1 MLKLDVTAD
10 VAKAKATEYLSELA
24 AKRIPDA
31 AAKALT
37 RTAFDARDA
46 VRDSLPQRFNLRRP
60 WVKWGVGVTPAKP
73 RTLMAEVW
81 SRDRFMVAQETGGAH
96 PDARPIPAGRLRE
109 MAQTRVIPKS
119 QWLDQVKNKP
129 TVFYRAGMV
138 FERRDERRIL
148 ALYLLRPKA
157 QIKVQP
163 RFGIAET
170 VRSVALKEYYRQME
184 RALREELTK
193 G

>member
-1 MLKLDVTAD
+1 MLKLDVTTD
-10 VAKAKATEYLSELA
+10 VAKATEYLSDLA
-24 AKRIPDA
+24 EKHIPNA

-37 RTAFDARDA
+37 RMAFDARDA

-81 SRDRFMVAQETGGAH
+81 SRDRFMALQETGGTKTGTSA
-96 PDARPIPAGRLRE
+96 IPLGP
-109 MAQTRVIPKS
+109 MAQKARTQVIPKS
-119 QWLDQVKNKP
+119 QWPAQLAQKK
-129 TVFYRAGMV
+129 TVFYHAGML

-148 ALYLLRPKA
+148 ALYLLGKQQKA
-157 QIKVQP
+157 EP
-163 RFGIAET
+163 RFGMADT

-184 RALREELTK
+184 RALRKELAK
-193 G
+193 AGNP

>member
-10 VAKAKATEYLSELA
+10 VAKATEYLSDLA
-24 AKRIPDA
+24 RQRVPNA

-37 RTAFDARDA
+37 RTAFNARDA

-129 TVFYRAGMV
+129 TVFYRAGML
-138 FERRDERRIL
+138 FERQDERRIL
-148 ALYLLRPKA
+148 ALYLLRPKVE
-157 QIKVQP
+157 IKVRP
-163 RFGIAET
+163 RLGMADT
-170 VRSVALKEYYRQME
+170 VRSEALKEYYRQME
-184 RALREELTK
+184 RALREELVKT
-193 G
+193 

>member
-10 VAKAKATEYLSELA
+10 VAKATERLSDLA
-24 AKRIPDA
+24 QQHIPNA

-46 VRDSLPQRFNLRRP
+46 VRDALPERFNLRRP
-60 WVKWGVGVTPAKP
+60 WISRGIGVTPAKP

-81 SRDRFMVAQETGGAH
+81 SRDRFMALQETGGTKSGKLA
-96 PDARPIPAGRLRE
+96 IPVGPMAQA
-109 MAQTRVIPKS
+109 AQTRVIPKS
-119 QWLDQVKNKP
+119 QWPGPMLAKKN
-129 TVFYRAGMV
+129 VFYRAGAV
-138 FERRDERRIL
+138 FERRDEKRIL
-148 ALYLLRPKA
+148 ALYLLRR
-157 QIKVQP
+157 QQKVEP
-163 RFGIAET
+163 RFGMADT

-193 G
+193 AGNT